1 MTISRR
7 PGTRRAPAV
16 LLVLTAVTLLAGCSS
31 TITGTPVAQQGSV
44 PASEVPELPN
54 DSILPPVPT
63 TPSGTGGDVSID
75 AQAGDCVRLGGTV
88 DEATIEEAA
97 CGSPES
103 NYRVVSAEVST
114 DFCPGDV
121 DQTYYETLAGI
132 EQGALCLDIDFVV
145 GGCMDLGTPDPE
157 RSDCDAPMIGG
168 VRVVDVLQGTTDAS
182 ECPSSRSYVY
192 DERAFVVCLD
202 DQ

>member
-7 PGTRRAPAV
+7 PSAAAILAV
-16 LLVLTAVTLLAGCSS
+16 LATVVLVAGCSS
-31 TITGTPVAQQGSV
+31 TVTGTAVAQQDTV
-44 PASEVPELPN
+44 PATELPN
-54 DSILPPVPT
+54 DTLLPPTT

-88 DEATIEEAA
+88 DDATIEEAP

-103 NYRVVSAEVST
+103 NYRVVSAETSV
-114 DFCPGDV
+114 DFCPSDV
-121 DQTYYETLAGI
+121 DQTYYETLNGV

-157 RSDCDAPMIGG
+157 RSDCDASMIEG
-168 VRVVDVLQGTTDAS
+168 VRVVEILQGTSD
-182 ECPSSRSYVY
+182 ENDCSSDQSYVY
-192 DERAFVVCLD
+192 DERDFVVCFD
-202 DQ
+202 PA